1 MLSIQKYKK
10 YFPEC
15 YKHGTLDQIW
25 SQKEYKWLCKHGSCK
40 SESFGLTHEMFI
52 KMMADSNTK
61 PRKVYCF
68 KCKRKVNVTKYEI
81 NQNSR
86 GAYQV
91 AGECG
96 NHPDSDKPVKVFG
109 FIKASDV

>member
-1 MLSIQKYKK
+1 MAKISKK
-10 YFPEC
+10 RSYG
-15 YKHGTLDQIW
+15 KRKMSKSSGRIRKKGGRSRTM
-25 SQKEYKWLCKHGSCK
+25 KKAKRGGSM
-40 SESFGLTHEMFI
+40 E

-96 NHPDSDKPVKVFG
+96 NHPDSNKPVKVFG